1 MIIDLI
7 LQTMHSVFKYEVCL
21 CSVLVYR
28 KGDLVDECG
37 SSNSDN
43 TVKKIVFFISCCLI
57 WHWKVEG
64 GSQLDSE
71 KNSTSKWE
79 YF

>member
-57 WHWKVEG
+57 
-64 GSQLDSE
+64 
-71 KNSTSKWE
+71 
-79 YF
+79 